1 MEWLEVTGKTI
12 AQAEEAALDRLGV
25 DRSEAEFAVVDE
37 PKSALLGLR
46 KTEARIR
53 ARVRP
58 VLPREKRSRNRRPA
72 NNRDRGR
79 NRKPERGNLKENR
92 NRGGQGGQGKSRGS
106 KSPSGERRQPE
117 NEKRPQNAGKNSG
130 KSNSGAGKSRPS
142 KPLEGTKR
150 GRANPWKIR

>member
-25 DRSEAEFAVVDE
+25 DRSEAEFSVVDE

-58 VLPREKRSRNRRPA
+58 VMPRERLEQQRPEP
-72 NNRDRGR
+72 
-79 NRKPERGNLKENR
+79 KP
-92 NRGGQGGQGKSRGS
+92 QVGS
-106 KSPSGERRQPE
+106 G
-117 NEKRPQNAGKNSG
+117 
-130 KSNSGAGKSRPS
+130 
-142 KPLEGTKR
+142 
-150 GRANPWKIR
+150 